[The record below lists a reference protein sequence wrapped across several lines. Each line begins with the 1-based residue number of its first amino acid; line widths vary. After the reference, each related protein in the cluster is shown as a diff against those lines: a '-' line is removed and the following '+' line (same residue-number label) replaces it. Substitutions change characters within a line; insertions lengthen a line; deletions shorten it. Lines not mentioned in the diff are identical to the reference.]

1 MWIIPHRIV
10 TPKVLWIVGEIVF
23 QSIFMFFEKFLLD
36 FHVISD
42 LYMITLPISLHP
54 NSSKVNILHNQIIK
68 IKRLILFS
76 TITGS
81 YSHFYELSTD
91 GRFSNPASN
100 SWSHV
105 TFSSHVFLVSFN
117 LELSLNLSSSFTS
130 LILLKSVGQVFLEMF
145 LNLRLS
151 GIFSRLNS
159 GYSFW
164 VKIPQKWD
172 CVLDSVAQPA
182 VDHHLI
188 AGDVNFNWLRWYRLG
203 FFTVVTIFPVLI
215 NR

>member
-10 TPKVLWIVGEIVF
+10 TPKVLWIVCEIVF

-81 YSHFYELSTD
+81 YSHFYELSID
-91 GRFSNPASN
+91 GHFSNPASN

-105 TFSSHVFLVSFN
+105 TFSSHVFLVFFN

-130 LILLKSVGQVFLEMF
+130 LILLKSVGQVFFRNVPKFKVIWYF
-145 LNLRLS
+145 LPIKLCLLILGKNSTKMRLCPWQCS
-151 GIFSRLNS
+151 TACCWPSS
-159 GYSFW
+159 HYQW
-164 VKIPQKWD
+164 
-172 CVLDSVAQPA
+172 C
-182 VDHHLI
+182 
-188 AGDVNFNWLRWYRLG
+188 
-203 FFTVVTIFPVLI
+203 
-215 NR
+215 